1 MLASRLK
8 GWSALLKSSWRH
20 FEPEILPRVCLTD
33 AGQVHLNEFH
43 HQTHELHQLRCHCT
57 LFPELHQT
65 QMAYLT
71 ISAV

>member
-8 GWSALLKSSWRH
+8 GWSALLKSSWRQ

-43 HQTHELHQLRCHCT
+43 HQNTRAASVAMPLHL
-57 LFPELHQT
+57 L
-65 QMAYLT
+65 
-71 ISAV
+71 S